1 MSDETWD
8 DAPCTDCG
16 DTGIT
21 YQTERVCSCLAG
33 LAIEMIDAD
42 ACPSPADRIASLDA
56 QLLAAERERDA
67 LREALQC
74 IADGGEPRP
83 LGKSW
88 FPDLRTSKH
97 DQCTHG
103 VWMYEDCGNCTSGYA
118 RAALTANHSA
128 PQEHQP

>member
-42 ACPSPADRIASLDA
+42 ACPSPADRISSLES
-56 QLLAAERERDA
+56 QLLASERERDA
-67 LREALQC
+67 LREALTK
-74 IADGGEPRP
+74 IDAMNGWDGEEM
-83 LGKSW
+83 
-88 FPDLRTSKH
+88 
-97 DQCTHG
+97 QQ
-103 VWMYEDCGNCTSGYA
+103 VA

-128 PQEHQP
+128 PVVEE

>member
-1 MSDETWD
+1 MSDEGMSD
-8 DAPCTDCG
+8 DGPCTDCD

-42 ACPSPADRIASLDA
+42 ACPTPIDRITPLEA

-67 LREALQC
+67 LREALQRYGQC
-74 IADGGEPRP
+74 DYSCASNTILTSLPPKRP
-83 LGKSW
+83 
-88 FPDLRTSKH
+88 P
-97 DQCTHG
+97 CN
-103 VWMYEDCGNCTSGYA
+103 CGY

-128 PQEHQP
+128 PVEEE